1 MTIPPTFIRQFRQ
14 CRTATLALAAGL
26 MVVACSSIAPPTTE
40 MAVAEAAVQRANTA
54 DTRDGAPA
62 QLQLAIDKL
71 ASARSALEREDYV
84 LASQLAQQA
93 QVDAE
98 LAEALAQT
106 ATAEIAAQETQ
117 AAARALRDGLNR

>member
-1 MTIPPTFIRQFRQ
+1 MSIHPTFIRH
-14 CRTATLALAAGL
+14 CRTVTIALMAGMMIAA
-26 MVVACSSIAPPTTE
+26 CTSTQPPTTE

-62 QLQLAIDKL
+62 AMQLAIDKL
-71 ASARSALEREDYV
+71 SSARSAFQREDYA
-84 LASQLAQQA
+84 LASQLAQQT